1 MINDDGFCPR
11 LQSLQVIIDDKWWKN
26 SHLCVIFPPL
36 FHCHYKWWENSHH
49 LSFIMTC
56 NDCNLEQNPDHVPEK
71 KYKYPTISSPP
82 SLYKSLSYHQH
93 LHPTNISLKSLPF
106 DIFLHSDS
114 DSEISPNFP
123 ILPLG

>member
-1 MINDDGFCPR
+1 MVR
-11 LQSLQVIIDDKWWKN
+11 
-26 SHLCVIFPPL
+26 IFPP
-36 FHCHYKWWENSHH
+36 FVMTMKQRWENDTKVGIFPP

>member
-1 MINDDGFCPR
+1 MVR
-11 LQSLQVIIDDKWWKN
+11 
-26 SHLCVIFPPL
+26 IFPP
-36 FHCHYKWWENSHH
+36 FVMTMKQRWENDTKVGIFPP

-106 DIFLHSDS
+106 DIFLHSVFS
-114 DSEISPNFP
+114 VLPQLPHFAFGIKVSYYTLISTFCHT
-123 ILPLG
+123 LF